1 MKKSFL
7 TDAVAY
13 PVEAF
18 EVRYTSD
25 TSLTFSWRQPSIG
38 AHLTTG
44 YNLTCVPLLTGIP
57 FPQSLPL
64 LAPTRSS
71 ATLSGFFSGVRYN
84 CSISTISQRGSS
96 LPVSLNLSTNETGM
110 YILLCFE
117 PNKGCVS
124 NV

>member
-1 MKKSFL
+1 MIKYFL

-25 TSLTFSWRQPSIG
+25 TSVTFSWSQPSIG

-96 LPVSLNLSTNETGM
+96 LPLSIILSTNETGM
-110 YILLCFE
+110 YNALF
-117 PNKGCVS
+117 
-124 NV
+124 

>member
-1 MKKSFL
+1 MKKAFL

-57 FPQSLPL
+57 SPQSLPL
-64 LAPTRSS
+64 LEPTRSS

-96 LPVSLNLSTNETGM
+96 LPLSLTLSTNETGM
-110 YILLCFE
+110 YALF
-117 PNKGCVS
+117 
-124 NV
+124 